1 MSEPVLPLRERNR
14 LSAWSAIHEAAAQ
27 MALEVGPA
35 HATVGAIAD
44 AAGVSTRSFF
54 NYFPTK
60 EDAVLGLQAC
70 TLSDESLDRFRT
82 QDVSLLRRTVR
93 LMNDVLRSTA
103 PEVSRSELRR
113 ELIRAYPELRFRI
126 VQHTTEAEKLTL
138 SIVAAELA
146 DKPAPAGQARSA
158 TPDETARVL
167 VMLAGVIT
175 RFAYSREPFP
185 MEVDSDSLDRAIDT
199 FRQATEDAS

>member
-35 HATVGAIAD
+35 RATAGAIAD

-70 TLSDESLDRFRT
+70 TLSDESLLRFRT

-103 PEVSRSELRR
+103 PEASRSELRR
-113 ELIRAYPELRFRI
+113 KLIRAYPELRFRI

-138 SIVAAELA
+138 SIVAGELT
-146 DKPAPAGQARSA
+146 DKPAPTGQARSA

-185 MEVDSDSLDRAIDT
+185 MEVDADSLDRAIDI
-199 FRQATEDAS
+199 FKEATEDAS

>member
-70 TLSDESLDRFRT
+70 TLSDESLDRFRA
-82 QDVSLLRRTVR
+82 QDLSLLRRTVR

-103 PEVSRSELRR
+103 PEVARSEQRR

-138 SIVAAELA
+138 SVVAGELA
-146 DKPAPAGQARSA
+146 DRPAPAGQEGHA

-185 MEVDSDSLDRAIDT
+185 MEVDADSLDRAIDT
-199 FRQATEDAS
+199 FREATEDAS